1 MNTFYLIIFS
11 IGVIWSVKDRILF
24 EKNKKDK
31 SNEYITLYRENSNLR
46 IVIFIVLVIDKIS
59 NIL

>member
-11 IGVIWSVKDRILF
+11 IGIIWSVKDRILF

-31 SNEYITLYRENSNLR
+31 SDEYITLYRENSNLR